1 MGAFNI
7 LNKIC
12 TEEIDS
18 FLFASNEADNHLEGF
33 EWNGEEIK
41 ASCDAEYFGMI
52 SVHTSMMIS
61 EKKHGQVSSFHIK
74 NIEYCISIGRD
85 LATDRTYL
93 FGDAVEIASVN
104 GIKNKVFAHMEV
116 KGMHIQ
122 DNEEWADFISQL
134 ASI

>member
-18 FLFASNEADNHLEGF
+18 FLYASSEAIDNLEGF
-33 EWNGEEIK
+33 EWDGEEITT
-41 ASCDAEYFGMI
+41 SYDAEYFGMI
-52 SVHTSMMIS
+52 SVHTSMTIS
-61 EKKHGQVSSFHIK
+61 EKKHGQVTSFHIK

-85 LATDRTYL
+85 LVSGRTYL

-116 KGMHIQ
+116 KGMHIE